1 MSEEV
6 KNRSLFALNGITGLL
21 IAVVL
26 LLTIEIALVTTGLFI
41 QQDNATNY
49 YDINKAALKKI
60 DAANA
65 QHMINKG
72 Q

>member
-6 KNRSLFALNGITGLL
+6 KGRSLFALNGITGLL

-26 LLTIEIALVTTGLFI
+26 LLAIEVTLVTAGLFV

-49 YDINKAALKKI
+49 YDIDKAKLKKI
-60 DAANA
+60 DSANA
-65 QHMINKG
+65 QYMINKG